1 MKSIEYNKLIRDRI
15 LEIIEKSGK
24 EPIYRIAEG
33 DELLDL
39 LNAKLYEELNKNIIE
54 KLTQKEIHWIV
65 EHCDEK
71 LKEYYG
77 EEEVG

>member
-54 KLTQKEIHWIV
+54 KLT
-65 EHCDEK
+65 
-71 LKEYYG
+71 
-77 EEEVG
+77 